1 MSTYI
6 SCNHDMKLKK
16 QFSNDSIPGVVFGA
30 DVTVPKDCK
39 RERLCEYM
47 LKTVGEKKDFF
58 LSGIIHSTEMYLRAN
73 IGGSMKLSSTL
84 TMDDVSFEVG
94 AGIKQTKM
102 SLNGMVKMTRDK
114 QELSFA
120 GMLR

>member
-1 MSTYI
+1 MQ
-6 SCNHDMKLKK
+6 LK
-16 QFSNDSIPGVVFGA
+16 A
-30 DVTVPKDCK
+30 T
-39 RERLCEYM
+39 
-47 LKTVGEKKDFF
+47 
-58 LSGIIHSTEMYLRAN
+58 

-94 AGIKQTKM
+94 AGLKQTRM

-120 GMLR
+120 GR